1 MNERLELLALQ
12 EAERKRIAEDLH
24 DTTVQDLVHLSQQ
37 LELATM
43 YLNQDMNQTRL
54 ELVSA
59 KKYIKKI
66 IDDMRG
72 TIYDLRPMALDDI
85 GWDAAIDKLQKDLK
99 DKSDISVIF
108 DMCNIDYIDSVI
120 KITIYRIICEA
131 CQNTCKHSKADSM
144 AVTMRK
150 DGKRLILDI
159 VDDGVGIGEYDETN
173 HFGLSMIKEK
183 VALLSGKLSIIT
195 NGKGTIIDIVIPIEE
210 S

>member
-1 MNERLELLALQ
+1 MNEKLELLAMQ
-12 EAERKRIAEDLH
+12 ESERKRIAEDLH

-37 LELATM
+37 LELAMM
-43 YLNQDMNQTRL
+43 YLNQDVNQTRL

-59 KKYIKKI
+59 KQYIKKI

-85 GWDAAIDKLQKDLK
+85 GWSAAIEKLQKDLK
-99 DKSDISVIF
+99 EKSDISVIF
-108 DMCNIDYIDSVI
+108 DVCNIDDMDSLI

-131 CQNTCKHSKADSM
+131 CLNTCKHSKADSM
-144 AVTMRK
+144 TVTMQK

-159 VDDGVGIGEYDETN
+159 VDNGVGIGEYDETN

-183 VALLSGKLSIIT
+183 VSLLSGKLSIFT
-195 NGKGTIIDIVIPIEE
+195 NGKGTIIDIVIPMEE
-210 S
+210 

>member
-1 MNERLELLALQ
+1 MNERLELLAMQ

-43 YLNQDMNQTRL
+43 YLNQDVNQTRL
-54 ELVSA
+54 ELISA

-66 IDDMRG
+66 INDIRG

-85 GWDAAIDKLQKDLK
+85 GWNAAIDKLQKDLK
-99 DKSDISVIF
+99 DKSDINVIF
-108 DMCNIDYIDSVI
+108 DMCNIDDVDSII

-131 CQNTCKHSKADSM
+131 CQNTCKHAKADSM

-150 DGKRLILDI
+150 NENRLVLDI
-159 VDDGVGIGEYDETN
+159 ADDGVGIGDYDETN

-183 VALLSGKLSIIT
+183 VDLLSGKLSIIT
-195 NGKGTIIDIVIPIEE
+195 NDKGTIIDIVIPIEDL
-210 S
+210 